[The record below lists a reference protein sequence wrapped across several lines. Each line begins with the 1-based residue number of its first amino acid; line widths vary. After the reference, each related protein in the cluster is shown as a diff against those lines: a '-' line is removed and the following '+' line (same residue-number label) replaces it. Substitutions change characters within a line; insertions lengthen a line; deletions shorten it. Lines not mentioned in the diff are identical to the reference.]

1 MNIVLVLKY
10 YWPHIKKYKKSTFLV
25 FFSYGLAV
33 ASTTVITPLIY
44 RKIIDLVMANPDPLL
59 IASQLITIVL
69 FLGGIIILNNIFFR
83 AGDYSIFYVQSQVL
97 KEVADDAFQRL
108 QKHSYDYF
116 TGVFIGALVAR
127 VKRYIS
133 SFENIFDY
141 VVFSVWWAGLKLSLI
156 FVVLVWIAPLLAG
169 IFFVWL
175 VLYIGLTALFIKKKM
190 AKDLLTAEA
199 NSYTTGVLADVLTN
213 IFNVKIFGSQKREEI
228 LFKDATLKE
237 ERLRR
242 RAWYFGGY
250 QYAFQGFFIG
260 MFEFV
265 GMYAAVYLWIQ
276 GHISAGTIV
285 LMQVYIYASFDSV
298 WNISKN
304 FTRAMY
310 AVAEAKEMVDVF
322 EMQPSVMDPVDPLPC
337 AITKGHI
344 KISNVSFSY
353 GKGKLVFE
361 NFSLDIA
368 SGEKVGIVGHSGA
381 GKSTLTKLLLR
392 FVDVNKGTITIDGQD
407 IAQITQ
413 HDLRAHISYV
423 PQDAL
428 LFHRTLRDNIA
439 YACEGAHDEEI
450 MRVAQQAHADDFIQK
465 LSKKYDT
472 LVGER
477 GIKLSGGE
485 RQRVA
490 IARAMLKR
498 SPILILDEATSS
510 LDSMSEKYIQ
520 DSFVELMKGRTTLVI
535 AHRLSTLQKMDRI
548 IVLDGGN
555 IAEQGTHNELLK
567 NKGIYYN
574 LWKHQN
580 QGFVE

>member
-1 MNIVLVLKY
+1 MNIILVLKY
-10 YWPHIKKYKKSTFLV
+10 YWPHVKKYKKSTFLV
-25 FFSYGLAV
+25 FFCYGLAV
-33 ASTTVITPLIY
+33 ASTTVVTPLIY
-44 RKIIDLVMANPDPLL
+44 RKIIDLVMVNPDPLL

-69 FLGGIIILNNIFFR
+69 FLGGIIILNNIFYR

-97 KEVADDAFQRL
+97 KDVADDAFQRL

-116 TGVFIGALVAR
+116 TGVFIGSLVAR

-141 VVFSVWWAGLKLSLI
+141 VIFSVWWAGLKLSLI

-175 VLYIGLTALFIKKKM
+175 ALYIGLTSLFIKKKM
-190 AKDLLTAEA
+190 KKDLLTAEA
-199 NSYTTGVLADVLTN
+199 NSYTTGILADVLTN
-213 IFNVKIFGSQKREEI
+213 VFNVKIFGSQKREEV

-237 ERLRR
+237 EQLRR
-242 RAWYFGGY
+242 RSWYFGGY

-260 MFEFV
+260 VFEFV
-265 GMYAAVYLWIQ
+265 GMYAAVYLWIK

-310 AVAEAKEMVDVF
+310 ALAEAKEMVDVF
-322 EMQPSVMDPVDPLPC
+322 EMQPSVVDPLNPLPC
-337 AITKGHI
+337 TIKEGHI
-344 KISNVSFSY
+344 KISNISFSY
-353 GKGKLVFE
+353 GKGKLVFK
-361 NFSLDIA
+361 NFSLEIA
-368 SGEKVGIVGHSGA
+368 PGEKVGIVGHSGA

-392 FVDVNKGTITIDGQD
+392 FVDVDKGTIAIDGQD
-407 IAQITQ
+407 ITQITQ
-413 HDLRAHISYV
+413 DDLRAHISYV

-439 YACEGAHDEEI
+439 YAREGASDEEI
-450 MRVAQQAHADDFIQK
+450 INSAKQAHADDFIQK

-490 IARAMLKR
+490 IARAMLKH

-510 LDSMSEKYIQ
+510 LDSISEKYIQ

-548 IVLDGGN
+548 IVLDGGE
-555 IAEQGTHNELLK
+555 IAESGAHNELLK

-580 QGFVE
+580 QGFME